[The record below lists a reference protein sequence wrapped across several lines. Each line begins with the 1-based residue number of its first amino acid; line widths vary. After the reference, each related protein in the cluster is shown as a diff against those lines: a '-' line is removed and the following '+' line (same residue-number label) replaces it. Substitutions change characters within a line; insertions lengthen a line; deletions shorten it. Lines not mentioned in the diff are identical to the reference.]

1 MTDNTEIAG
10 AETTGEVT
18 SLTSN
23 IVGQA
28 VVVTII
34 MEVEDTEG
42 GMGIG
47 DTENMLTPHTL
58 RGVGDLRSMITTV
71 MIETDMVTGGEAEGI
86 ETTSDNTEPD
96 RIIVFI
102 LCLPLARQ
110 RLDVK

>member
-1 MTDNTEIAG
+1 M
-10 AETTGEVT
+10 
-18 SLTSN
+18 
-23 IVGQA
+23 
-28 VVVTII
+28 VTII

-42 GMGIG
+42 GIG
-47 DTENMLTPHTL
+47 DTESMLTPHTL
-58 RGVGDLRSMITTV
+58 PGVGDLRSMITTV

-110 RLDVK
+110 CLDVK